1 MACMRFVKAKSIVD
15 EAAALRAQMAE
26 KAADALIK
34 SMNPLVVSGRKD
46 EAMKKMDTL
55 LQDFSME
62 ERWLIMKTV
71 FVKMC

>member
-1 MACMRFVKAKSIVD
+1 MAGMSFVTAKSIVD
-15 EAAALRAQMAE
+15 EAAELRAQMAD

-46 EAMKKMDTL
+46 EAMKKMDAL

-62 ERWLIMKTV
+62 ERWLIMKMV